1 MSYTLMGMEELD
13 FELDW
18 EYFFLVLAISL
29 VLAAF
34 FYVGYNT
41 VSGVRESVNR
51 NFNTIKATSP
61 ADKVAIANESAPVT
75 PASAAVSFPFGWT

>member
-13 FELDW
+13 FELDL

-34 FYVGYNT
+34 FYVG
-41 VSGVRESVNR
+41 
-51 NFNTIKATSP
+51 
-61 ADKVAIANESAPVT
+61 
-75 PASAAVSFPFGWT
+75 